1 MKMHEKAEQ
10 WQAIE
15 ILWTDLLVP
24 REHWLRKIDAAMDFA
39 RIYEWGGGKFQHV
52 LGSPSLRQTMRDA
65 EVNAPDGSG
74 RTPCGRRCCTLQRWA
89 THWEKLHLSQGS
101 HIAALQGGF
110 LDRLRAA
117 VHRVA
122 ALFTFRRPIQQ

>member
-1 MKMHEKAEQ
+1 MHEKAEQ

-15 ILWTDLLVP
+15 ILWTDMLVP

-74 RTPCGRRCCTLQRWA
+74 RTPCGRRRCTLQRWA
-89 THWEKLHLSQGS
+89 THLEKLHLSQE
-101 HIAALQGGF
+101 ATLQ
-110 LDRLRAA
+110 RCN
-117 VHRVA
+117 VA
-122 ALFTFRRPIQQ
+122 SLTG